1 MSPDVKKRKNS
12 QWNQCIHY
20 LWGGNKRDIKG
31 KKSMQSQLVVTA
43 NLEVKQKNVC

>member
-1 MSPDVKKRKNS
+1 MSPGVKKKKRKNS

-20 LWGGNKRDIKG
+20 LWGGNKRE
-31 KKSMQSQLVVTA
+31 SMQSQLVVTA